1 MIPNTIPNKTVK
13 LTPTISPLFVGIYVF
28 ANTVAAINTCQETRG
43 QSLRKVRLQSPNRF
57 SYSQSVSRS
66 VMSDS

>member
-1 MIPNTIPNKTVK
+1 M
-13 LTPTISPLFVGIYVF
+13 SPLFVGIYVF
-28 ANTVAAINTCQETRG
+28 ANTVTTINTCQETRG
-43 QSLRKVRLQSPNRF
+43 QTLRKVRLQSPNRF